1 MINAVVLAVCLM
13 LVLSLVRVPVVAA
26 IMLSAIIGGITG
38 GLDFSATMQAFND
51 GLTQGAGVAIN
62 YALLGAFAFAIARS
76 GIADVMIKS
85 AQTKLGSNGKWFIIG
100 ACVIA
105 AVMSQNLI
113 PIHIAFIPLLIPPI
127 LKLCNALQLDRRVIS
142 CAIAFGL
149 VTTYMWIPYGYGLIY
164 LDTILLGNLKT
175 SGLNTDG
182 LSGFQAMVIP
192 ACGMLLGLLVAV
204 FYSYRKPRVY
214 QDIDFSEDQ
223 SSHAAPTKLSLM
235 LTGLAVVVGFTVQVY
250 TNSMALGALCGFAV
264 LTFAGFFKWHETD
277 HIFTEGMRMMA
288 VIGFIMITAS
298 GFAEVLRATGD
309 IDTLVSSIDAL
320 LGSNKALSVA
330 FMLIVGLLI
339 TMGIGSS
346 FSTIPIIAA
355 IFAPL
360 GMSLGLSPLA
370 IVALVGTA
378 GALGDA
384 GSPASDTT
392 LGPTAGLNV
401 DGQHDHIRDTVIPTF
416 LHYNIPLLVFGWI
429 AAMTL

>member
-1 MINAVVLAVCLM
+1 MNAVVISVLLM
-13 LVLSLVRVPVVAA
+13 LALSIGRVPVVAA
-26 IMLSAIIGGITG
+26 IMISAIAG
-38 GLDFSATMQAFND
+38 GLTAGMGFDATMEAFNN

-76 GIADVMIKS
+76 GLANALID
-85 AQTKLGSNGKWFIIG
+85 KLKDHLSPNSRWLILG
-100 ACVIA
+100 ACILA
-105 AVMSQNLI
+105 AVMSQNLV

-127 LKLCNALQLDRRVIS
+127 LKLTNKLNIDRRAIS

-164 LDTILLGNLKT
+164 LENILLGNLQS
-175 SGLNTDG
+175 SGLNTEG
-182 LSGFQAMVIP
+182 LSGFDAMAIP
-192 ACGMLLGLLVAV
+192 ALGMLVGLLVAL
-204 FYSYRKPRVY
+204 FISYRKPRQYETIVL
-214 QDIDFSEDQ
+214 DDEPKETTTTS
-223 SSHAAPTKLSLM
+223 TKSIILSLI
-235 LTGLAVVVGFTVQVY
+235 AVIIGFAVQV
-250 TNSMALGALCGFAV
+250 TTGSMALGALCGFIV
-264 LTFAGFFKWHETD
+264 FTFSGFYKWQETD

-298 GFAEVLRATGD
+298 GFAEVLRETGH
-309 IDTLVSSIDAL
+309 IDSLVDSLNGAL
-320 LGSNKALSVA
+320 GNNKAVAIA
-330 FMLIVGLLI
+330 FMLLVGLII

-355 IFAPL
+355 IFTPM
-360 GMSLGLSPLA
+360 GMALGLSPLA

-392 LGPTAGLNV
+392 LGPTAGLGV

-416 LHYNIPLLVFGWI
+416 IHYNIPLLVFGWI
-429 AAMTL
+429 AAMVL